1 MTSGWSITPNGGKGL
16 VKRAVARALDTLF
29 PAYCLCC
36 DEEGQWICRRCR
48 AHLTRA
54 SMRDCPLC
62 HVPSG
67 NGFLCTA
74 CHDASGIDQ
83 IISVF
88 HFKQKGV
95 QEIVHA
101 LKYENIRDCA
111 AWMGRCMAAAW
122 ELHGNGTPECCIPI
136 PLHSSRLREREYNQA
151 LLLAQ
156 SAGHDL
162 HMPVSEN
169 LLLRSRATH
178 SQTHLS
184 SEERQK
190 NVSGCFCATTH
201 VIPKSIV
208 LIDDVFTT
216 GATLVEAARTLRAH
230 GAQSVSALVFAH
242 D

>member
-1 MTSGWSITPNGGKGL
+1 MQSGNKGF
-16 VKRAVARALDTLF
+16 VRRAVACALDILF

-36 DEEGQWICRRCR
+36 DEEGQWVCRRCR
-48 AHLTRA
+48 THLTRA
-54 SMRDCPLC
+54 LILDCPLC
-62 HVPSG
+62 HAPSG
-67 NGFLCTA
+67 NGFLCMA
-74 CHDASGIDQ
+74 CRAASGIDQ

-101 LKYENIRDCA
+101 LKYENIRSIA
-111 AWMGRCMAAAW
+111 PWMGRCMAASW
-122 ELHGNGTPECCIPI
+122 ELHGSGTSECLIPI

-156 SAGHDL
+156 SVGHEL
-162 HMPVSEN
+162 HMQVVEN
-169 LLLRSRATH
+169 LLVRSRATQ

-184 SEERQK
+184 FEERQK
-190 NVSGCFCATTH
+190 NVSGCFSAASH
-201 VIPKSIV
+201 EFPKSIL

-216 GATLVEAARTLRAH
+216 GATLAEAARSLRAH